1 MNIFNLPQ
9 STVVNKVIPKKAFES
24 YTNAKQKKQFTDYIS
39 QITWLNKIS
48 SDSVNL
54 EAREIIEIQV
64 FLIKLKINEDIQ
76 QVLNVIDK
84 AIPYNIIF
92 IVEYEERIY
101 LSTSTKHP
109 HPVNQDN
116 AVIDWTFKSN
126 WFVPVDNTYSLQL
139 KTSIDTV
146 YYEFCVQLSGKLNI
160 STKTLH
166 ELNEYKQNVYML
178 EKEISKLKS
187 SIAKCKQFNH
197 KVEMNIKLRALE
209 NEFAKL
215 LNS

>member
-9 STVVNKVIPKKAFES
+9 STIVNKVIPKKAFES
-24 YTNAKQKKQFTDYIS
+24 YTNAKQKKQFTDYVS

-48 SDSVNL
+48 TDTVNL

-64 FLIKLKINEDIQ
+64 FFVKLKINEDIQ
-76 QVLNVIDK
+76 QVLSVIDK

-92 IVEYEERIY
+92 IVEYEESIY

-109 HPVNQDN
+109 HPVNKDN
-116 AVIDWTFKSN
+116 AVIDWTFYSN
-126 WFVPVDNTYSLQL
+126 WFTSDNIPYSLNL
-139 KTSIDTV
+139 RTSIDTV
-146 YYEFCVQLSGKLNI
+146 YYEFCVQLSGKPNM
-160 STKTLH
+160 SSNTFQ
-166 ELNEYKQNVYML
+166 ELNEYKRNSNFL

-187 SIAKCKQFNH
+187 SIAKCKQFNQ
-197 KVEMNIKLRALE
+197 KVELNIKLKALE
-209 NEFAKL
+209 NELAYL

>member
-9 STVVNKVIPKKAFES
+9 STAVNKVIPKKAFES

-48 SDSVNL
+48 SDTVNL

-64 FLIKLKINEDIQ
+64 FYLKLKINEDIQ

-92 IVEYEERIY
+92 IVEYEESIY

-126 WFVPVDNTYSLQL
+126 WFFPVENSFSLKL

-146 YYEFCVQLSGKLNI
+146 YYEFCVQLSGKLYI
-160 STKTLH
+160 TTKTLH
-166 ELNEYKQNVYML
+166 ELNEYKKNTHML

-187 SIAKCKQFNH
+187 SIANCKQFNR
-197 KVEMNIKLRALE
+197 KVELNIKLKALE
-209 NEFAKL
+209 NEFAL
-215 LNS
+215 LANS